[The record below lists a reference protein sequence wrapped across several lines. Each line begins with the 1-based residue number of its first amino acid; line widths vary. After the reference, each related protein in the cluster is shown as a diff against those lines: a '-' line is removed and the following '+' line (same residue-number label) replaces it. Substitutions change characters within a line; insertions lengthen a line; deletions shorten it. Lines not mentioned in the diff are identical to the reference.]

1 MKLTLKPWVGN
12 PSAAAA
18 GCPAT
23 SSAALPSGA
32 ALGAGQCLEVA
43 VGPRSWS
50 VCLAA
55 EAGGIAEAQQLSQPD
70 VQAPIR
76 CWEMGRVQENGRKL
90 GSHRRNALAL
100 PITGHLPW

>member
-1 MKLTLKPWVGN
+1 MCVKLVLKLWVGD

-32 ALGAGQCLEVA
+32 ARGAGWYVEAVA
-43 VGPRSWS
+43 GPRSWS

-55 EAGGIAEAQQLSQPD
+55 QAGGIAEAQQLSQLMFRP
-70 VQAPIR
+70 
-76 CWEMGRVQENGRKL
+76 
-90 GSHRRNALAL
+90 
-100 PITGHLPW
+100 